1 MGFCNYFKTKNQFLN
16 SFSLFSLF
24 PGLRPKFQKDQGP
37 SYKCFSRFSVH
48 TEWTAG

>member
-1 MGFCNYFKTKNQFLN
+1 MLLLRSKYSYETNTTGT
-16 SFSLFSLF
+16 LFFLF

-37 SYKCFSRFSVH
+37 SYKCFSRLSEH